1 MLKKIKEIY
10 NYRQM
15 LESMVLTDLRTRY
28 KGSFLGFFWTLL
40 NPLLMLAVY
49 SMIFKYVVRISLENY
64 TSYLFI
70 GIISWNLLSQSL
82 TSGATAVVRNA
93 GLVKKI
99 YFPKEILPLSVVI
112 GGIINFLLSLIVL
125 FPVLLFSHIEM
136 GWPLLFLPILLV
148 VFSIFTLALTTLVS
162 CLNVYFR
169 DLEHIIG
176 VFIMA
181 WFYLTPIV
189 FTSDMIPAGLKTV
202 FNLNPMTTIM
212 EGFHDVFFYNKVP
225 DLSIL
230 SVIAVLS
237 IGLLIICYATFA
249 KLSRNFAEEI

>member
-1 MLKKIKEIY
+1 MLRKIKEIF

-70 GIISWNLLSQSL
+70 GIVAWNLLSQAL
-82 TSGATAVVRNA
+82 TSGSTSVIRNA
-93 GLVKKI
+93 GLIKKI

-112 GGIINFLLSLIVL
+112 GGIINFVLSLVVL
-125 FPVLLFSHIEM
+125 IPVLVISDVKL
-136 GWPLLFLPILLV
+136 GWSLLLVPVILLV
-148 VFSIFTLALTTLVS
+148 YSIFTLALTTLVS

-176 VFIMA
+176 VIIMA

-189 FTSDMIPAGLKTV
+189 FTVDMIPEDLQSV
-202 FNLNPMTTIM
+202 FSLNPMTTIM
-212 EGFHDVFFYNKVP
+212 SCFHDVFFYNKVP
-225 DLSIL
+225 DLISL
-230 SVIAVLS
+230 SVVTGIS
-237 IGLLIICYATFA
+237 IVLLIISYAIFA